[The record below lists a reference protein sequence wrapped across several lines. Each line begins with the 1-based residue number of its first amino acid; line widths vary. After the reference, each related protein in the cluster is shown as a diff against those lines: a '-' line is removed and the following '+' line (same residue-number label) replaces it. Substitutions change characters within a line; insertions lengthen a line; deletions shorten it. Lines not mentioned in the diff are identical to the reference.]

1 MIDKKKLFKNIF
13 SNWANLGVNI
23 VISFFLAP
31 FIVHKLGNIYYG
43 VWVIVIQFTGYLY
56 LLDFGVRESII
67 RYVSKYKTQR
77 NIDELNEVLSSGLIL
92 YGGIAVLCLL
102 ISIIFSYS
110 YPYIFEVDNVDI
122 STISIV
128 VIICGLTIAQTV
140 AFNVFNGILMGLQR
154 YDIFNKIGIIFAF
167 VRLGL
172 ILYFLNLGYGIIALS
187 LIQLIIGL
195 ANNLS
200 IYFYSKH
207 LLEKN
212 NIPFRYSR
220 TPIKT
225 KLPTLKK
232 LYNYSV
238 YVLINNL
245 GQKAIFYTDA
255 LVIGAFSSVV
265 SVTFYAIAGNL
276 IEYLRRLIMMSNSV
290 LNPVASEL
298 EASRKTENIDSLII
312 NGSKLS
318 LLLAL
323 PICIVFFLL
332 GDMFIG
338 IWMGEEYVERS
349 SIVLYILAF
358 STLIAVPHTTISSIL
373 YGINKHKIIAN
384 LRIYEAVSNLALSMV
399 LVHYLGIAGVALGT
413 AIPQALFMV
422 ILLPILT
429 KREVNFDFKIYLQNV
444 YLLPFLASL
453 PFAGSIYYISTN
465 YATDS
470 MIIFFTWI
478 LVLLP
483 IYIISVFLIC
493 FNNSERSLFT
503 SYLNRV
509 MMSRFSRRN
518 S

>member
-13 SNWANLGVNI
+13 SNWVNLGVNI
-23 VISFFLAP
+23 IISFFLAP

-43 VWVIVIQFTGYLY
+43 VWVIVMQFTGYLY

-67 RYVSKYKTQR
+67 RYVSKFKTQK
-77 NIDELNEVLSSGLIL
+77 NTNELNEVLSSGLLL
-92 YGGIAVLCLL
+92 YGGIAIICLL
-102 ISIIFSYS
+102 ISVIFSYS
-110 YPYIFEVDNVDI
+110 YPYIFEIDNVDLP
-122 STISIV
+122 TISIV
-128 VIICGLTIAQTV
+128 IIICGLTIAQTI

-154 YDIFNKIGIIFAF
+154 YDIFNIIGVVFAF

-172 ILYFLNLGYGIIALS
+172 ILYFLNLGYGIVALS
-187 LIQLIIGL
+187 LIQLVIGL
-195 ANNLS
+195 ANSLS

-207 LLEKN
+207 LLVENK
-212 NIPFRYSR
+212 IPFHYSK
-220 TPIKT
+220 TPLKT
-225 KLPTLKK
+225 KLPVLKK

-298 EASRKTENIDSLII
+298 EASNNTKSINSLII

-323 PICIVFFLL
+323 PICIVFFLM

-349 SIVLYILAF
+349 SVVLYILAF

-384 LRIYEAVSNLALSMV
+384 LRILEAISNLALSIV
-399 LVHYLGIAGVALGT
+399 LIHYLGIAGVALGT
-413 AIPQALFMV
+413 AIPQAIFMV
-422 ILLPILT
+422 VVLPILT
-429 KREVNFDFKIYLQNV
+429 KREVDFDYKKYLLNV
-444 YLLPFLASL
+444 YLLPFFACI
-453 PFAGSIYYISTN
+453 PFAGSIYYISVNHT
-465 YATDS
+465 TSS
-470 MIIFFTWI
+470 MIIFFMWI
-478 LVLLP
+478 LLLLP
-483 IYIISVFLIC
+483 IYMISVFMFC
-493 FNNSERSLFT
+493 FSQDERSLFT
-503 SYLNRV
+503 NYVNSKMKNRL
-509 MMSRFSRRN
+509 SGNN

>member
-43 VWVIVIQFTGYLY
+43 VWVIVMQFTGYLY

-110 YPYIFEVDNVDI
+110 YPYIFEVENVDL

-128 VIICGLTIAQTV
+128 VIICGLTIAQTI

-195 ANNLS
+195 ANNIS

-220 TPIKT
+220 TPLKT
-225 KLPTLKK
+225 KLPILKK

-298 EASRKTENIDSLII
+298 EASSKIENIDSLII
-312 NGSKLS
+312 NGSKFS
-318 LLLAL
+318 LLLA
-323 PICIVFFLL
+323 
-332 GDMFIG
+332 
-338 IWMGEEYVERS
+338 
-349 SIVLYILAF
+349 
-358 STLIAVPHTTISSIL
+358 
-373 YGINKHKIIAN
+373 
-384 LRIYEAVSNLALSMV
+384 
-399 LVHYLGIAGVALGT
+399 
-413 AIPQALFMV
+413 
-422 ILLPILT
+422 
-429 KREVNFDFKIYLQNV
+429 
-444 YLLPFLASL
+444 
-453 PFAGSIYYISTN
+453 
-465 YATDS
+465 
-470 MIIFFTWI
+470 
-478 LVLLP
+478 
-483 IYIISVFLIC
+483 
-493 FNNSERSLFT
+493 
-503 SYLNRV
+503 
-509 MMSRFSRRN
+509 
-518 S
+518 